1 MIDRMIAPD
10 ICDERSIFMEFRTIE
25 QLAQLS
31 LLDEYFKIR
40 NPYLLSEFFKREN
53 IYDDD
58 LLADEGCYSFFQE
71 IHAHNL
77 KSMLVNF
84 TCIYVPPI
92 DSYAY
97 GAKDAMDILEEKQKE
112 ETFVFEILMP
122 KGKVTERKLR
132 SMVAFANH
140 LGMSIYMSV
149 ADYVRMKRVSDNLY
163 GVSSIVLD
171 LDTYNSVYE
180 YDTDEEMFKEMRP
193 VIDRIGIAPNMYVNS
208 GHGRYLVFSFNNI
221 NLSVPEMRKL
231 YQETV
236 KKLIFQFKEFGADAK
251 CSDITRVFRIPGNTN
266 PKTGEK
272 AYVIENFENR
282 TTLSELAAAVG
293 ICKGKTVYE
302 KKNRSRQR
310 KYEMY
315 YGPLGKSRYT
325 KVNMQRDDDFHTL
338 LELRGYDMEGYRNT
352 LFHLMSVNCFYLGM
366 DEDSVRGYLN
376 EINRSLIAPYDS
388 LDAVIRYA
396 KSNYERYE
404 EDYEGAVKY
413 TNRTIVRLLDI
424 TEEEQRHMKQLIGQE
439 EADRRIEESGKKKI
453 DNQMKKK
460 RKDTEKKAVQ
470 LKEEMLALRYGKL
483 LDNKQ
488 IAQEVGKN
496 EKTVDRQ
503 IGMTPKFVLVGRM
516 SREQAV
522 YYHCHWG
529 HKTNAEIAEIM
540 GISIS
545 SVHNAKRKLKGMEQ
559 YADM

>member
-293 ICKGKTVYE
+293 ICKGKTVSE

-325 KVNMQRDDDFHTL
+325 KVNMQRDDDFHSL

-496 EKTVDRQ
+496 ERTVDRQ

-516 SREQAV
+516 SREQAA
-522 YYHCHWG
+522 G
-529 HKTNAEIAEIM
+529 SLLPLPLGA
-540 GISIS
+540 
-545 SVHNAKRKLKGMEQ
+545 
-559 YADM
+559 

>member
-1 MIDRMIAPD
+1 
-10 ICDERSIFMEFRTIE
+10 MEFRTIE

-31 LLDEYFKIR
+31 LLDEYFKMR

-58 LLADEGCYSFFQE
+58 LLADEGCYTFFQE

-84 TCIYVPPI
+84 TCIYIPPI
-92 DSYAY
+92 DRYVY

-231 YQETV
+231 YQETA
-236 KKLIFQFKEFGADAK
+236 KKLIFQFKEFGADMK

-266 PKTGEK
+266 PKTGEQ

-293 ICKGKTVYE
+293 ICKGKTVSE

-315 YGPLGKSRYT
+315 YGSLGKSRYT

-338 LELRGYDMEGYRNT
+338 LELRGYDMEGYRNI
-352 LFHLMSVNCFYLGM
+352 LFHLMSVNCFFLGM
-366 DEDSVRGYLN
+366 DEGSVTNYLN
-376 EINRSLIAPYDS
+376 EINRALVSPYDS

-396 KSNYERYE
+396 KRNYEGYE

-413 TNRTIVRLLDI
+413 TNRRIVELLDI
-424 TEEEQRHMKQLIGQE
+424 TEEEQEHMKQLIGQR
-439 EADRRIEESGKKKI
+439 EADKRMEESEKRYIEK
-453 DNQMKKK
+453 QMEKK
-460 RKDTEKKAVQ
+460 RKSTETKNVQ
-470 LKEEMLALRYGKL
+470 LKEEMLALRYRKL

-488 IAQEVGKN
+488 IAAQVGKN
-496 EKTVDRQ
+496 ERTVDRK
-503 IGMTPKFVLVGRM
+503 IGKTPKFVLVGRM
-516 SREQAV
+516 SREEAV
-522 YYHCHWG
+522 YYHVHWG

-540 GISIS
+540 GISVS
-545 SVHNAKRKLKGMEQ
+545 SVHNAKRKLQSMKGH
-559 YADM
+559 ADI

>member
-1 MIDRMIAPD
+1 
-10 ICDERSIFMEFRTIE
+10 MEFRTIE

-31 LLDEYFKIR
+31 LLDEYFKMR
-40 NPYLLSEFFKREN
+40 NQYLLSEFFRKQN
-53 IYDDD
+53 IWDDD
-58 LLADEGCYSFFQE
+58 LLADRECFTFFQE

-84 TCIYVPPI
+84 TCIYAPPI
-92 DSYAY
+92 DQTAY

-112 ETFVFEILMP
+112 ETFVFELLMP
-122 KGKVTERKLR
+122 KGEVTERKLR
-132 SMVAFANH
+132 SMVAFANF

-171 LDTYNSVYE
+171 LDTYHSIYE
-180 YDTDEEMFKEMRP
+180 YDTDEEMMQEMRP
-193 VIDRIGIAPNMYVNS
+193 VIDRIGIEPNMYINS

-221 NLSVPEMRKL
+221 NLSVREMRKL

-236 KKLIFQFKEFGADAK
+236 KKLIFQFKEFGADTK
-251 CSDITRVFRIPGNTN
+251 CSDITRVFRIPGNIN
-266 PKTGEK
+266 PKTGRK
-272 AYVIENFENR
+272 AYIAECFESR

-293 ICKGKTVYE
+293 ICKGRTVSE

-315 YGPLGKSRYT
+315 YSSLGKSRYT

-338 LELRGYDMEGYRNT
+338 LELRGYDMEGYRNI

-366 DEDSVRGYLN
+366 DEGSVRDYLN

-424 TEEEQRHMKQLIGQE
+424 TEEEQKHMKQLIGQE

-460 RKDTEKKAVQ
+460 QKDTEKKAVQ

-488 IAQEVGKN
+488 IAVQVERD
-496 EKTVDRQ
+496 ERTVERQ
-503 IGMTPKFVLVGRM
+503 IGATPKFVLIGRM
-516 SREQAV
+516 SREEAV

-540 GISIS
+540 GISVS
-545 SVHNAKRKLKGMEQ
+545 SVYNAKRKLKAMER
-559 YADM
+559 YADI